1 MVSLAGC
8 GGDDMADLK
17 SYVAEV
23 KGRHKTAVE
32 PLPEIKTVQ
41 PFVFSGEDLRDPFTP
56 DEASQ
61 LPPEEEKIESGI
73 RPDTTRPKEELE
85 SYELDSLRMVGT
97 VTQQGIIWA
106 LIRSNDG
113 AIHRVHAGNYLGK
126 NYGKIASIK
135 ENQIELIEIVAES
148 PGVWRERK
156 ASIELAEAS
165 GGK

>member
-1 MVSLAGC
+1 
-8 GGDDMADLK
+8 MADLK

-23 KGRHKTAVE
+23 KNRHKTAVE

-41 PFVFSGEDLRDPFTP
+41 PFVFNGEDLRDPFVL

-61 LPPEEEKIESGI
+61 SAPEEEKIESTI

-97 VTQQGIIWA
+97 VVQKGITWA

-113 AIHRVHAGNYLGK
+113 AIHRARAGNYLGK
-126 NYGKIASIK
+126 NYGRIVSIK
-135 ENQIELIEIVAES
+135 ENQIELIEIVPES

-156 ASIELAEAS
+156 ANIELAEAS